1 MPRLKSVDQRT
12 AFNCH
17 RTDGGPLALFPHFLG
32 DAEISR
38 PSHAYKSPQ
47 DSCEKSLYNKMA
59 VYHVDGR
66 QQSCHFDYTNFFDT
80 ACTSRDCQDT
90 LGENDSVFSKLCRK
104 FSVTWRG
111 GEVEALIWDR
121 YRNKSTTIHQ
131 KGLKVRRSAL
141 LTKFFYR
148 FLIAKNIRT
157 F

>member
-1 MPRLKSVDQRT
+1 MWMP
-12 AFNCH
+12 
-17 RTDGGPLALFPHFLG
+17 
-32 DAEISR
+32 
-38 PSHAYKSPQ
+38 
-47 DSCEKSLYNKMA
+47 
-59 VYHVDGR
+59 
-66 QQSCHFDYTNFFDT
+66 QSCHFDYTNFFDT

-131 KGLKVRRSAL
+131 KGLKVGRSAL
-141 LTKFFYR
+141 LTKFFLQIFNR
-148 FLIAKNIRT
+148 KEHTHILTKKFAKNPVISAICEIRP